1 MELLTASQ
9 CPQLLSPSPGRDAP
23 ALCWST
29 WSMGWLWAAFMH
41 LPPRQGG
48 ALPLHG
54 HGNYSTDVSRGLW
67 VPTPCVCLISFR
79 K

>member
-1 MELLTASQ
+1 
-9 CPQLLSPSPGRDAP
+9 
-23 ALCWST
+23 
-29 WSMGWLWAAFMH
+29 MGWLWAAFVH